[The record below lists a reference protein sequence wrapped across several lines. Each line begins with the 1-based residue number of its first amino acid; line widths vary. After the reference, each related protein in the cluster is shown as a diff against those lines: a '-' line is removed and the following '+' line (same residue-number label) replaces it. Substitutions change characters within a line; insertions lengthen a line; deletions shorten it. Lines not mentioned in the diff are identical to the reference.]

1 MSGLSC
7 GIWYLVSWSGI
18 ELRPPAL
25 GVQSLSHWATREVL
39 RFSWINIPSFA
50 MCCEG
55 NLQRMTH
62 THIYIYDF
70 IIYIYSYSCSTEK
83 RVCRAPHTTIP
94 QAVHQLITFY
104 CWVGFH
110 CMYGPQFVYS
120 LIHWWTFESSLV
132 WGYYKDALINCVQD
146 FVLTYAFIL
155 LSSFSPHFIPPR
167 NGMTGLY
174 RRLMFKILRNY

>member
-7 GIWYLVSWSGI
+7 SIWYLVSWSGI

-39 RFSWINIPSFA
+39 RFSWINIPSFLCA
-50 MCCEG
+50 VRAIYR
-55 NLQRMTH
+55 QWH

-70 IIYIYSYSCSTEK
+70 ITYIYSYCCSTEK

-94 QAVHQLITFY
+94 SAHYFLLLSRIPLYVWATICLFTYPLMNI
-104 CWVGFH
+104 WV
-110 CMYGPQFVYS
+110 V
-120 LIHWWTFESSLV
+120 SSLRLLQTKMLWLIV
-132 WGYYKDALINCVQD
+132 YKTLFWHMLSN
-146 FVLTYAFIL
+146 L
-155 LSSFSPHFIPPR
+155 LSSFSLYFIPPR

-174 RRLMFKILRNY
+174 RRLMLKILRNY